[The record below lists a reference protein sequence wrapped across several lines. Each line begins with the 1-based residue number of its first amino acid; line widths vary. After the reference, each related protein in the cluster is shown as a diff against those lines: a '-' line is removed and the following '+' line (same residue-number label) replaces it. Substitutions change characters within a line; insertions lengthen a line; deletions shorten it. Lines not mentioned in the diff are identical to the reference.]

1 MVPAFSLNLVMPKT
15 IKRIVFGLSILL
27 VAAAFLGTYVPDV
40 RAGSSANGAYP
51 EMEVYSE
58 VLRKIQTDYVV
69 TPDIKD
75 VTTGALHGLLGSLD
89 ADSSYLT
96 PTEYKLY
103 KEHEGE
109 QRAQVGLYVSKRYGY
124 ATVVAVEPGSP
135 AASQRIQ
142 DGDIIEAIEGHTTRE
157 MSLAMIRL
165 RLEGKPGTTVTFA
178 LVRPR
183 SAKPDTIT
191 LTRAFLKPPPLG
203 EREYAGNSVLY
214 LKPGILTKARV
225 DEIAS
230 RIKAMPKDGNKKIC
244 LDLRD
249 VAEGPES
256 EGILLAN
263 FFLKSG
269 VIATLSGQKFPT
281 KTFSADP
288 QKFLTS
294 APLVILVNHGTSG
307 AAEITAAAILDHKRG
322 DVVGDPTFG
331 EGSVQRTM
339 PLSDGAALILTIAK
353 YASPS
358 GTVIQDDAVT
368 PNYLVAEAEQ
378 FADESA
384 AAKADQPD
392 NQLNKALELLKQQ
405 NPAGQKSA

>member
-1 MVPAFSLNLVMPKT
+1 MPKSV
-15 IKRIVFGLSILL
+15 KRIIFGLSVLL
-27 VAAAFLGTYVPDV
+27 VAAAFLGTYGPAV
-40 RAGSSANGAYP
+40 RAGSGSAGAYP

-89 ADSSYLT
+89 ADSSYLS
-96 PTEYKLY
+96 PAEYKLY
-103 KEHEGE
+103 KEHQEE
-109 QRAQVGLYVSKRYGY
+109 PKAQVGLYVSKRYGY

-135 AASQRIQ
+135 AASQQIQ

-178 LVRPR
+178 LVRPS

-191 LTRAFLKPPPLG
+191 LTRTFVKPPPLG
-203 EREYAGNSVLY
+203 EREYNGNSILY
-214 LKPGILTKARV
+214 LKPGILTKERV
-225 DEIAS
+225 EQVAS
-230 RIKAMPKDGNKKIC
+230 RIKAMPKDGNTKIC
-244 LDLRD
+244 LDLRN
-249 VAEGPES
+249 VAEGPEAN
-256 EGILLAN
+256 GILLAN
-263 FFLKSG
+263 FFLRSG
-269 VIATLSGQKFPT
+269 VIATLSGQKFPE
-281 KTFSADP
+281 KAFSANP
-288 QKFLTS
+288 AKFLTA
-294 APLVILVNHGTSG
+294 APLVILVNQGTSG

-331 EGSVQRTM
+331 AGSVQKTM
-339 PLSDGAALILTIAK
+339 PLSDGAALILTVAK

-358 GTVIQDDAVT
+358 GKIIQDDAVT
-368 PNYLVAEAEQ
+368 PNYLVAAPEH

-384 AAKADQPD
+384 AAIANEPD
-392 NQLNKALELLKQQ
+392 TQLDKALDLLKQQ
-405 NPAGQKSA
+405 NPPVQKAA